1 MSTYHVRTFGCQ
13 MNKHD
18 SERIA
23 GMLEAAG
30 MTLAPELE
38 QADVVVFNTCAV
50 REGAEERLRG
60 QVSSLKAV
68 KAVRPDVLLAVG
80 GCVAQKDAEAL
91 ARALPHVDVIF
102 GTHNIEEL
110 PALLNA
116 AAQTRHSQV
125 HVVDSAGTFA
135 SDLPTRRDRLW
146 SAWLPITV
154 GCDNHCSY
162 CIVPSVRG
170 PEHSRPFEDIVA
182 EATRLVADGVAE
194 ITLLGQNVNSY
205 GRDRY
210 GEPRF
215 AELLRA
221 VAAESGIPWLRFTT
235 SHPKDLSPATIA
247 AMAQTPQVCRYL
259 HLPAQSG
266 SDRILAAMNR
276 RYTAEHYLD
285 VLADVRAAMP
295 DVALSGDIIVGFPGE
310 TDEDFE
316 ATMDLVSAADYDQLF
331 TFIYSPRA
339 GTPAATMP
347 GQVPREV
354 TQRRFER
361 LVDAIQSSALAHARG
376 YEGTDQRVLLE
387 GVSDREPT
395 MLKGRTAT
403 NKVVHAPTPIGED
416 PAVLAGTFVDVHI
429 DEAHTWFLRGNLRG

>member
-30 MTLAPELE
+30 MVHAAEIE

-68 KAVRPDVLLAVG
+68 KMVRPDVLFAVG

-91 ARALPHVDVIF
+91 AKALPHVDVIF

-110 PALLNA
+110 PALLDA
-116 AAQTRHSQV
+116 AAQSRDSQV
-125 HVVDSAGTFA
+125 RVVGSTDTFA
-135 SDLPTRRDRLW
+135 SDLPARRDRPW

-170 PEHSRPFEDIVA
+170 PERSRAFEDIVA
-182 EATRLVADGVAE
+182 EATRLVADGVVE

-221 VAAESGIPWLRFTT
+221 IAAASGVDWLRFTT
-235 SHPKDLSPATIA
+235 SHPKDLSSATIA
-247 AMAQTPQVCRYL
+247 AMAETPQVCRYL

-266 SDRILAAMNR
+266 SDPILAAMNR
-276 RYTAEHYLD
+276 RYTSGHYLGL
-285 VLADVRAAMP
+285 LAELREAMP
-295 DVALSGDIIVGFPGE
+295 DVAVSGDIIVGFPGE
-310 TDEDFE
+310 GDEDFE
-316 ATMDLVSAADYDQLF
+316 ATMRLVEAADYDQLF
-331 TFIYSPRA
+331 TFVYSPRT

-347 GQVPREV
+347 DQVPRAT
-354 TQRRFER
+354 TQVRFDR
-361 LVDAIQSSALAHARG
+361 LVDSIQRSALAHAKA

-387 GVSDREPT
+387 GASDRDPG

-403 NKVVHAPTPIGED
+403 NKVVHAALPPGVD
-416 PAVLAGTFVDVHI
+416 AAALAGSFVEVNI
-429 DEAHTWFLRGNLRG
+429 DEAHTWFLRGTLRG